1 MAVNITQATI
11 DAVQSM
17 VHESFVANSKV
28 DRMKSVLGVDFAFN
42 KMANKI
48 HHDIA
53 HYFAGHMGDGLG
65 DLLEGYNENVLYGDV
80 PYANEDFRNVDEL
93 LKSLLDLCINYQDKL
108 NECSRIARDQMDI
121 HIYTGIMDLVN
132 DFSKIVQQC
141 ILLVD
146 KSKLFKDN
154 PTFDNFVDDFW
165 ILKEE

>member
-1 MAVNITQATI
+1 MAINITQGTI
-11 DAVQSM
+11 DAIQIM

-42 KMANKI
+42 KMSNKI
-48 HHDIA
+48 HLGIA

-80 PYANEDFRNVDEL
+80 PRADDDYESVESL
-93 LKSLLDLCINYQDKL
+93 LYDLLDLTVDYQNKL
-108 NECSRIARDQMDI
+108 NECARIARENMDL
-121 HIYTGIMDLVN
+121 HIYKGLTDLIE

-146 KSKLFKDN
+146 KSKIFKEN

-165 ILKEE
+165 IL